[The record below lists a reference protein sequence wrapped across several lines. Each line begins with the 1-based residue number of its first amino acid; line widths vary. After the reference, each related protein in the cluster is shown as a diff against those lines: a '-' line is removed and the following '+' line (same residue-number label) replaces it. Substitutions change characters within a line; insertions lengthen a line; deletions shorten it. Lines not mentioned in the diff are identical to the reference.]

1 MPLPTKPKCAQKV
14 ADINA
19 LINRSWTEAE
29 LQAKLAKSGALKGK
43 HLGIEKQRLLDLI
56 ADAKAK
62 GDFEKEEA
70 YQQEL
75 SKLDGPKLAFNTSV
89 NSSAKKHAP
98 ESPSMSQQDR
108 IALLNKQNRKKNVE
122 EVRQA
127 QIAER
132 RKAKAIQA
140 AIARG
145 EAVAEDHSRRVK
157 TVAKTSHDVTE
168 SFDAQ
173 KTDSGVGTPTTPG
186 GTSQSAKKATNELVA
201 KLQAAKNQQ
210 KTNGGFRG
218 ISKPLVDDEII
229 GALDLGIDIDIEI

>member
-14 ADINA
+14 SEINA
-19 LINRSWTEAE
+19 LINRTWTEAE
-29 LQAKLAKSGALKGK
+29 LQEKLAKSGALKVK
-43 HLGIEKQRLLDLI
+43 HLSIEKQRLVDLI

-62 GDFEKEEA
+62 GDVEKEEA

-89 NSSAKKHAP
+89 TSNNKRYS
-98 ESPSMSQQDR
+98 ESPVMSQQDR
-108 IALLNKQNRKKNVE
+108 IALLNKQNRKKNIE

-157 TVAKTSHDVTE
+157 TVAKTSHDVSE
-168 SFDAQ
+168 NFDAK
-173 KTDSGVGTPTTPG
+173 KTDSGLATPKTPG
-186 GTSQSAKKATNELVA
+186 GTSQSTKKATNELVA

-210 KTNGGFRG
+210 KTNGFRG
-218 ISKPLVDDEII
+218 ISKPLVDDDII
-229 GALDLGIDIDIEI
+229 GALDLGLDIDVEI

>member
-1 MPLPTKPKCAQKV
+1 MKPKCIQKIS
-14 ADINA
+14 DINA

-29 LQAKLAKSGALKGK
+29 LQAKLARSGALKGK
-43 HLGIEKQRLLDLI
+43 HQSIEKQRLLDLI
-56 ADAKAK
+56 ADARSK
-62 GDFEKEEA
+62 GDLEKEEA
-70 YQQEL
+70 YQQDL

-89 NSSAKKHAP
+89 NSSTNKRSS

-108 IALLNKQNRKKNVE
+108 IALLNKQNRRKNIE

-132 RKAKAIQA
+132 KKAKAIQA

-145 EAVAEDHSRRVK
+145 ETVAEDHSRRVK
-157 TVAKTSHDVTE
+157 TVAKTNHSVNDSQDGKV
-168 SFDAQ
+168 
-173 KTDSGVGTPTTPG
+173 TDSGVATPMTPG

-210 KTNGGFRG
+210 KGNGGFRG
-218 ISKPLVDDEII
+218 ISKPLVDDDII
-229 GALDLGIDIDIEI
+229 GALDLGLDIDIEI